1 MHSPMI
7 CTIMVRKFCG
17 QERVIRRTILDAKL
31 SGKDYPTQNEVAA
44 HTVRRIRPDM
54 TASEAVAAVDVAR
67 RDEIEDA

>member
-1 MHSPMI
+1 MLRNVDKHL
-7 CTIMVRKFCG
+7 
-17 QERVIRRTILDAKL
+17 ERVIRRTILDAKL

>member
-1 MHSPMI
+1 MLRNVDKHL
-7 CTIMVRKFCG
+7 
-17 QERVIRRTILDAKL
+17 ERVIRRTVLDAKL

-54 TASEAVAAVDVAR
+54 TASEAVTAVDVAR

>member
-1 MHSPMI
+1 MQTNLDKHL
-7 CTIMVRKFCG
+7 
-17 QERVIRRTILDAKL
+17 ERVIRRTIMDAKL

-54 TASEAVAAVDVAR
+54 TASEALTAVDFAR